1 VIPFIEKLKEGS
13 TISTNV
19 IFLFLVEIDGKSII
33 ISLYENYQDQLRRQV
48 KDDIEISKMSNV
60 LEKPENIKEDEV
72 VKG

>member
-13 TISTNV
+13 TISNIV

-60 LEKPENIKEDEV
+60 LEKPEDINEDDFF
-72 VKG
+72 KG